1 MNPGSA
7 RRSLLPLPPGS
18 LALALS
24 LSIAR
29 SLPLSLVRSPALSSS
44 PRARSV
50 RSVGTGSEAA
60 SEWRGK
66 SKCAAVSGRGAA
78 EAGLR
83 GGRDLPGDGRK

>member
-1 MNPGSA
+1 MNPGSG

-18 LALALS
+18 LALSPTLS
-24 LSIAR
+24 LAR
-29 SLPLSLVRSPALSSS
+29 LLPLSLVARLRFPPPPA
-44 PRARSV
+44 PDQFAA
-50 RSVGTGSEAA
+50 VGPGSEAG